1 MKNQSSADDSD
12 VGCPIC
18 ESGRSASSGN
28 MSASPIF
35 RPT

>member
-1 MKNQSSADDSD
+1 MKNQSSVDDSN

-18 ESGRSASSGN
+18 ESGGTAASGN
-28 MSASPIF
+28 VSASPIF

>member
-1 MKNQSSADDSD
+1 MKNQSSVDDSD

-18 ESGRSASSGN
+18 ESGGNASSEN
-28 MSASPIF
+28 VSASPIF

>member
-1 MKNQSSADDSD
+1 MKDESSEADSD
-12 VGCPIC
+12 IGGPLC
-18 ESGRSASSGN
+18 ESGGSASSGN